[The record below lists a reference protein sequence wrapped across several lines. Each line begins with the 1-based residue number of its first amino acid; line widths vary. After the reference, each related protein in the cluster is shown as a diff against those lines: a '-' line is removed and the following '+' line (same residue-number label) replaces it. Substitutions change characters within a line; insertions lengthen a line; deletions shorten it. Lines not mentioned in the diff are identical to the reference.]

1 MQCWLRFQTFTIG
14 VDRPPNLSGSSQTDF
29 PFAQHRSKSA
39 FARGRDD
46 LKQKPVT
53 KDINVPV
60 EQPAP
65 KLLPFRIDNREVTS
79 IDDLCRQISE
89 DNDRRIKG
97 MSEERRDRRKII
109 ERLRRDPGEGD
120 NSP

>member
-1 MQCWLRFQTFTIG
+1 M
-14 VDRPPNLSGSSQTDF
+14 
-29 PFAQHRSKSA
+29 
-39 FARGRDD
+39 
-46 LKQKPVT
+46 
-53 KDINVPV
+53 PV

-97 MSEERRDRRKII
+97 MSEERRERREII
-109 ERLRRDPGEGD
+109 ERLGRDPGEGD
-120 NSP
+120 NSPLSLSASSSVHC